1 MKSLISV
8 GVKLTLFVAVIAVL
22 LTFIIAAIKR
32 PVSGD
37 THSYTAM
44 FTDANGLKTG
54 DDVRMYGVQ
63 VGKVQ
68 TINLDDNHARVGL
81 TVQEGRSVY
90 ETSHLAIRYQNLT
103 GQRYIDIQQP
113 PQPGTELAAGAT
125 IGTESTIPSFDIT
138 GLFNGLEPVLA
149 DFSPSALNQ
158 FTESLLA
165 VIEGNGTGIGPA
177 LDAIETLST
186 YVSDRQTVISALVAN
201 LKQISDQIGGRSPQL
216 VTLIDGI
223 TQVFITLQQN
233 FDGVVDFAMTA
244 PPVLA
249 PLNSLLATLGLTP
262 DTNPD
267 LDHIVGLLF
276 PDPDQA
282 VEVLG
287 TLPTLLQSLNALV
300 PDTGPGVN
308 LTCSNGNAT
317 APAPLQVL
325 IAGQRIS
332 LCNR

>member
-1 MKSLISV
+1 MKSLV
-8 GVKLTLFVAVIAVL
+8 AVAWKLTLFVAVIAVL
-22 LTFIIAAIKR
+22 MTFVIAAIKR
-32 PVSGD
+32 PVSGE
-37 THSYTAM
+37 THSYTAI

-68 TINLDDNHARVGL
+68 SISLDDNRARVGL
-81 TVQEGRSVY
+81 TVQDGRSVY
-90 ETSHLAIRYQNLT
+90 DTSRLAIRYQNLT
-103 GQRYIDIQQP
+103 GQRYVDIQQP
-113 PQPGTELAAGAT
+113 PQPGTEIDAGAT
-125 IGTESTIPSFDIT
+125 IGTNATVASFDIT

-149 DFSPSALNQ
+149 EFSPGALNQ
-158 FTESLLA
+158 FAASLLA

-177 LDAIETLST
+177 LDAIETLSG
-186 YVSDRQTVISALVAN
+186 YVSDRQAVISALVAN
-201 LKQISDQIGGRSPQL
+201 LSQISDQIGGRSPQL
-216 VTLIDGI
+216 ITLIEGI
-223 TQVFITLQQN
+223 TQVFITLQEN

-244 PPVLA
+244 PKVLT

-287 TLPTLLQSLNALV
+287 RLPTLLQSLNALI

-308 LTCSNGNAT
+308 LTCTNGSAT
-317 APAPLQVL
+317 APAPLQIL

-332 LCNR
+332 ICNR

>member
-1 MKSLISV
+1 MKSLVSV
-8 GVKLTLFVAVIAVL
+8 SWKLTLFVALIAVL
-22 LTFIIAAIKR
+22 LTFIIQAIKR
-32 PVSGD
+32 PVPGD
-37 THSYTAM
+37 TRSYTAV

-68 TINLDDNHARVGL
+68 SISLDDNHARVGL
-81 TVQEGRSVY
+81 TVQDGRSMFD
-90 ETSHLAIRYQNLT
+90 TSRLAIRYQNLT
-103 GQRYIDIQQP
+103 GQRYVDIQQP
-113 PQPGTELAAGAT
+113 PHPGTELVPGTT
-125 IGTESTIPSFDIT
+125 IGTDATIPSFDIT

-158 FTESLLA
+158 FAESLLA

-177 LDAIETLST
+177 LDAIETLSS

-216 VTLIDGI
+216 ITLINGI
-223 TQVFITLQQN
+223 TQVFVTLQEN

-244 PPVLA
+244 PPVLT
-249 PLNSLLATLGLTP
+249 PLNSLLATIGLTP
-262 DTNPD
+262 DSNPD
-267 LDHIVGLLF
+267 LDNIVGLLF
-276 PDPDQA
+276 PDPGQA

-287 TLPTLLQSLNALV
+287 RLPALLQSLNALI

-317 APAPLQVL
+317 APGPLQVL

-332 LCNR
+332 ICNR